1 MSEIFYRRVDGS
13 LTNKR
18 REPSLLAKIRNNKL
32 LTLLVALIGTASVS
46 KAIEET
52 SSQTTMRVEGT
63 SSTVQ
68 RSSYVRF
75 TGQGDGLEL
84 PLDIPEELNNNPDI
98 DYTLMFWFR
107 SARSFAELSADE
119 SLFRAKQY
127 LFDIPGSFGCYIS
140 RTEDFHEGEPY
151 LECSTSEQLRIRL
164 GELPDIQSWMHLTY
178 SANFVPV
185 SEKAEPES
193 TSYLQLNGV
202 TVSDLVY

>member
-1 MSEIFYRRVDGS
+1 
-13 LTNKR
+13 
-18 REPSLLAKIRNNKL
+18 
-32 LTLLVALIGTASVS
+32 
-46 KAIEET
+46 
-52 SSQTTMRVEGT
+52 
-63 SSTVQ
+63 
-68 RSSYVRF
+68 
-75 TGQGDGLEL
+75 
-84 PLDIPEELNNNPDI
+84 
-98 DYTLMFWFR
+98 MFWFR
-107 SARSFAELSADE
+107 SARSFTELSADE

-193 TSYLQLNGV
+193 TSYLQLNGI
-202 TVSDLVY
+202 TVSDLVYQEVTSSSLFYAAGSKIDECLILPEDDEDCAAREDFEVSQNKQVVQKLQKDSLFRRFECAST